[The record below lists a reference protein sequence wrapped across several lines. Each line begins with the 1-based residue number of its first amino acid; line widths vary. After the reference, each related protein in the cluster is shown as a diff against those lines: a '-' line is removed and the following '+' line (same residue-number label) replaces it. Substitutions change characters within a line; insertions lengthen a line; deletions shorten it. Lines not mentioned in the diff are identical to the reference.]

1 MVSEDA
7 TAAQCQN
14 RYTRSLDPELSRGPW
29 TAEEDE
35 QLRRAVDTFGKTWID
50 VCQYV
55 AGRNSEQC
63 RDRYQEYLNPTLAR
77 GRWTQEQDAAL
88 LQAVRQVGEGK
99 WKEVSKVL
107 NIGRTD
113 NMVTSLTVF
122 WLVVGL

>member
-35 QLRRAVDTFGKTWID
+35 QLRQAVDAFGKAW
-50 VCQYV
+50 VEVSQYV

-63 RDRYQEYLNPTLAR
+63 RDRYQEYLNPTLTR
-77 GRWTQEQDAAL
+77 GKWTSEEDAAL
-88 LQAVRQVGEGK
+88 LQAVQQVGEGK
-99 WKEVSKVL
+99 WREVSKIL
-107 NIGRTD
+107 NNGRTD
-113 NMVTSLTVF
+113 NMVKPIMYAGRTLF
-122 WLVVGL
+122 